1 MSLPTWKNH
10 PALAGMD
17 PKKVFLLTKISE
29 KIEGKSEQDILPI
42 LMAAMTSARKQNI
55 SFSSQEF
62 EILFSI
68 LKEGKSEQEI
78 QQINQTIN
86 FAQNILSKNRFLQVS
101 FSFSHA
107 KRGYPFGYPQINSM
121 YFICSIPQIHLTHTV
136 QCRHLLLRF
145 LR

>member
-1 MSLPTWKNH
+1 MSLPTWKTH

-68 LKEGKSEQEI
+68 LKEGKSEQEV

-86 FAQNILSKNRFLQVS
+86 FAQNILSKNRF
-101 FSFSHA
+101 
-107 KRGYPFGYPQINSM
+107 
-121 YFICSIPQIHLTHTV
+121 
-136 QCRHLLLRF
+136 
-145 LR
+145 

>member
-68 LKEGKSEQEI
+68 LKEGKSEQEV
-78 QQINQTIN
+78 QQINQTID
-86 FAQNILSKNRFLQVS
+86 FARNVLSKNKL
-101 FSFSHA
+101 
-107 KRGYPFGYPQINSM
+107 
-121 YFICSIPQIHLTHTV
+121 
-136 QCRHLLLRF
+136 
-145 LR
+145 

>member
-10 PALAGMD
+10 PALTGMD

-68 LKEGKSEQEI
+68 LKEGKSEQEVR
-78 QQINQTIN
+78 QINQTID
-86 FAQNILSKNRFLQVS
+86 FARNVLSKNKF
-101 FSFSHA
+101 
-107 KRGYPFGYPQINSM
+107 
-121 YFICSIPQIHLTHTV
+121 
-136 QCRHLLLRF
+136 
-145 LR
+145 

>member
-55 SFSSQEF
+55 SFTPQEF

-86 FAQNILSKNRFLQVS
+86 FAQNILSKNRF
-101 FSFSHA
+101 
-107 KRGYPFGYPQINSM
+107 
-121 YFICSIPQIHLTHTV
+121 
-136 QCRHLLLRF
+136 
-145 LR
+145 

>member
-17 PKKVFLLTKISE
+17 PKKIFLLTKISE
-29 KIEGKSEQDILPI
+29 KIQGKSENDVIPI

-55 SFSSQEF
+55 SFTPSEF

-78 QQINQTIN
+78 HQMNQTME
-86 FAQNILSKNRFLQVS
+86 FARNVLARNKN
-101 FSFSHA
+101 
-107 KRGYPFGYPQINSM
+107 
-121 YFICSIPQIHLTHTV
+121 
-136 QCRHLLLRF
+136 
-145 LR
+145 

>member
-29 KIEGKSEQDILPI
+29 NIEGKSEQDILPI

-68 LKEGKSEQEI
+68 LKEGKSEQEVR
-78 QQINQTIN
+78 QINQTID
-86 FAQNILSKNRFLQVS
+86 FARNVLSKNKF
-101 FSFSHA
+101 
-107 KRGYPFGYPQINSM
+107 
-121 YFICSIPQIHLTHTV
+121 
-136 QCRHLLLRF
+136 
-145 LR
+145 

>member
-1 MSLPTWKNH
+1 MSLPTWQNH

-68 LKEGKSEQEI
+68 LKEGKSEQEVR
-78 QQINQTIN
+78 QINQTID
-86 FAQNILSKNRFLQVS
+86 FARNVLSKNKF
-101 FSFSHA
+101 
-107 KRGYPFGYPQINSM
+107 
-121 YFICSIPQIHLTHTV
+121 
-136 QCRHLLLRF
+136 
-145 LR
+145 

>member
-55 SFSSQEF
+55 SFTPDEF

-68 LKEGKSEQEI
+68 LKEGKNDQEV
-78 QQINQTIN
+78 QQMNQTID
-86 FAQNILSKNRFLQVS
+86 FAKNVLSRNK
-101 FSFSHA
+101 
-107 KRGYPFGYPQINSM
+107 I
-121 YFICSIPQIHLTHTV
+121 
-136 QCRHLLLRF
+136 
-145 LR
+145 

>member
-68 LKEGKSEQEI
+68 LKEGKSEQEVR
-78 QQINQTIN
+78 QLNQTID
-86 FAQNILSKNRFLQVS
+86 FARNVLSKNKF
-101 FSFSHA
+101 
-107 KRGYPFGYPQINSM
+107 
-121 YFICSIPQIHLTHTV
+121 
-136 QCRHLLLRF
+136 
-145 LR
+145 